1 MHESIQLVIDSLP
14 YLLKGA
20 VFTLQLSIGG
30 MFFGLV
36 LGFILALM
44 RLSPLLPVRWL
55 ARFYISIFR
64 GTPLIAQLFMIYYG
78 LPQFGIELDPIPAA
92 MIGLSLNTAAY
103 AAETLRAAISSI
115 DKGQWEAGAS
125 IGMTRWQTMRRAILP
140 QAARV
145 ALPPLSNS
153 FISLVKDTSLAATI
167 QVPELFRQ
175 AQLITSRTL
184 EVFTMYLAASLIYWV
199 MATVLSALQN
209 YFEEQLNRQER
220 AEMSAIEVRNLVKK
234 FHGQTVLHGIDLDVK
249 PGEVV
254 AIIGPSGSGKTT
266 LLRSINLL
274 EQPEA
279 GTIKVGEIT
288 IDTARSLTQQKG
300 LIRQLRQHVGF
311 VFQNFNLFPHRT
323 VLENIIEGPVIVK
336 GEPKAEATARA
347 RELLAKVGLAGK
359 ETSYPRRLSG
369 GQQQRVAIARALAMR
384 PEVILFDEPTSALDP
399 ELVGEVLNTIRQL
412 AQEKR
417 TMVIVTHEMSFA
429 RDVADRAIF
438 MDQGRIVEQGP
449 AKSLFTHPQQPRTHQ
464 FLEKF
469 LMQ

>member
-1 MHESIQLVIDSLP
+1 
-14 YLLKGA
+14 
-20 VFTLQLSIGG
+20 
-30 MFFGLV
+30 
-36 LGFILALM
+36 
-44 RLSPLLPVRWL
+44 
-55 ARFYISIFR
+55 
-64 GTPLIAQLFMIYYG
+64 
-78 LPQFGIELDPIPAA
+78 
-92 MIGLSLNTAAY
+92 
-103 AAETLRAAISSI
+103 
-115 DKGQWEAGAS
+115 
-125 IGMTRWQTMRRAILP
+125 
-140 QAARV
+140 
-145 ALPPLSNS
+145 
-153 FISLVKDTSLAATI
+153 
-167 QVPELFRQ
+167 
-175 AQLITSRTL
+175 
-184 EVFTMYLAASLIYWV
+184 
-199 MATVLSALQN
+199 
-209 YFEEQLNRQER
+209 
-220 AEMSAIEVRNLVKK
+220 MSAIEVKNLVKK
-234 FHGQTVLHGIDLDVK
+234 FHGQTVLHGIDLEVK

-279 GTIKVGEIT
+279 GTITV
-288 IDTARSLTQQKG
+288 DTARSLSQQKS

-336 GEPKAEATARA
+336 GEPKEEATAHA
-347 RELLAKVGLAGK
+347 RELLAKVGLEGK

-438 MDQGRIVEQGP
+438 MDQGRIVEQGA
-449 AKSLFTHPQQPRTHQ
+449 AKALFADPQQPRTRQ

-469 LMQ
+469 LLQ

>member
-1 MHESIQLVIDSLP
+1 
-14 YLLKGA
+14 
-20 VFTLQLSIGG
+20 
-30 MFFGLV
+30 
-36 LGFILALM
+36 
-44 RLSPLLPVRWL
+44 
-55 ARFYISIFR
+55 
-64 GTPLIAQLFMIYYG
+64 
-78 LPQFGIELDPIPAA
+78 
-92 MIGLSLNTAAY
+92 
-103 AAETLRAAISSI
+103 
-115 DKGQWEAGAS
+115 
-125 IGMTRWQTMRRAILP
+125 
-140 QAARV
+140 
-145 ALPPLSNS
+145 
-153 FISLVKDTSLAATI
+153 
-167 QVPELFRQ
+167 
-175 AQLITSRTL
+175 
-184 EVFTMYLAASLIYWV
+184 
-199 MATVLSALQN
+199 
-209 YFEEQLNRQER
+209 
-220 AEMSAIEVRNLVKK
+220 MSAIEVKNLVKK
-234 FHGQTVLHGIDLDVK
+234 FHGQTVLHGIDLEVK

-279 GTIKVGEIT
+279 GTITVGDIT
-288 IDTARSLTQQKG
+288 IDTARSLSQQKS

-336 GEPKAEATARA
+336 GEPKEEATARA

-438 MDQGRIVEQGP
+438 MDQGRIVEQGAAVANLARALAGAFLYLYFSWYAAHRTTVYDLLRP
-449 AKSLFTHPQQPRTHQ
+449 AAVWYRIRSHSVSNDWSVVEHCRLCCRNAARRHF
-464 FLEKF
+464 FY
-469 LMQ
+469 